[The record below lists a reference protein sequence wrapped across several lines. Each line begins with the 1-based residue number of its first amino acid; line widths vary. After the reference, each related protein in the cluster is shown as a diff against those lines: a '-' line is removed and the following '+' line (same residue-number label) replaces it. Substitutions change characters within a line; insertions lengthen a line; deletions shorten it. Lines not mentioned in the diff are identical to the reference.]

1 MKNEYDI
8 NSESYNKLIN
18 RLKLRSI
25 KAKKTLLSNTF
36 EIVANKSKK
45 EEGNLSFVIKF
56 EPFLRDLVL
65 FPDEE
70 VYQKLREF
78 KCSKHTLKWMVNI
91 EEIHNELE
99 ILSEIEG
106 LTIFPLHYLIA
117 IKFYLELKFW
127 IYFIEDC
134 GLFTEYNN
142 METNYLFELINNIYR
157 KRDYNFKKSQT
168 PKMNE
173 FEKNFNL
180 MLDDFE
186 KKISDKGEAKKMM
199 LKATRGEGFVFLQV
213 LNSFAC
219 TGISKSKGYLELFP
233 LLQLIVKDRV
243 LYSHA
248 EYDKN
253 NDKYDADY
261 DRYQIAR
268 VKKILTKK

>member
-18 RLKLRSI
+18 GLKLRSI

-168 PKMNE
+168 LKMNE

>member
-36 EIVANKSKK
+36 VIVANKSKK

-168 PKMNE
+168 LKMNE

-268 VKKILTKK
+268 VKKILSKK

>member
-1 MKNEYDI
+1 MKNEFDI

-18 RLKLRSI
+18 GLKLRSI
-25 KAKKTLLSNTF
+25 QAKKILLSDKF
-36 EIVANKSKK
+36 GIYANKSKE
-45 EEGNLSFVIKF
+45 EEGNLSFVLKF
-56 EPFLRDLVL
+56 EPFLRDLIL

-99 ILSEIEG
+99 ILSEIKG
-106 LTIFPLHYLIA
+106 LTIFPLGYLIA
-117 IKFYLELKFW
+117 VKLYLELKFW

-180 MLDDFE
+180 ILDDFE
-186 KKISDKGEAKKMM
+186 KNISDKGEAKKMM
-199 LKATRGEGFVFLQV
+199 LKATRGEGFVFLKE

>member
-1 MKNEYDI
+1 MKNEYDL

-18 RLKLRSI
+18 GLKLRSI
-25 KAKKTLLSNTF
+25 KAKEILLSDTF
-36 EIVANKSKK
+36 GIDANKSRE
-45 EEGNLSFVIKF
+45 EEGNLSFLLKF
-56 EPFLRDLVL
+56 EPFLKYLIL

-78 KCSKHTLKWMVNI
+78 DFSKHTLKWMVNI
-91 EEIHNELE
+91 EEIHYELE
-99 ILSEIEG
+99 RLSEIEG
-106 LTIFPLHYLIA
+106 LTIFPLYFLVA
-117 IKFYLELKFW
+117 VKFYLELMFW
-127 IYFIEDC
+127 IYVIENF
-134 GLFTEYNN
+134 GLLTVYNN
-142 METNYLFELINNIYR
+142 KETNDFFKLFNNTYR
-157 KRDYNFKKSQT
+157 KRDYNSTMSKT

-173 FEKNFNL
+173 FEKIFNS

-199 LKATRGEGFVFLQV
+199 LKATQGDGFLFLQV

-268 VKKILTKK
+268 VKKILSKK